1 MSWNQDEE
9 IYLHS
14 IQKSCESL
22 SNQYLDK
29 HRKWRLLQAKIKI
42 PVIVIGSFTGITSFG
57 TETFPLESQKWIS
70 VGVGVITVGIAILN
84 TIESYFKIGESAN
97 AALNASNALQ
107 QLREDINKELS
118 IPEEDR
124 QSPGITF
131 LRDCF
136 TRYQQILNQAPTLD
150 HGKVNYIDALITN
163 KINVMIKRN
172 NKRYLK
178 EEEEIDKHY
187 GGRRSSSGGDGA
199 KRSSVSGM
207 IDRLKGI
214 VSRPKTPV
222 APSPPRPLT
231 PLVAL
236 ETVKEGMVLE
246 NGFLN
251 TEMMKAKLASS
262 PRPDVEASGSQT
274 LPKILASPFQ
284 KGGYDITAIT
294 AQRPQ
299 PSIAPTPTGAVART
313 PARLP
318 SPPPPPEEEP
328 VLASPP
334 AVEEPPAEAPAEA
347 PPVEA
352 PPVEAPPAEEP
363 PAAQ

>member
-22 SNQYLDK
+22 SNQYLEK
-29 HRKWRLLQAKIKI
+29 HRKWRMLQAKIKI

-70 VGVGVITVGIAILN
+70 VGVGIITVGIAILN

-118 IPEEDR
+118 VPEEDR
-124 QSPGITF
+124 QAPGITF

-150 HGKVNYIDALITN
+150 HGSVNYIDALISN

-172 NKRYLK
+172 NKRYK
-178 EEEEIDKHY
+178 REEEELERSSVAY
-187 GGRRSSSGGDGA
+187 GGRNSATGEGKSGTPKSIMDRFRGIMGA
-199 KRSSVSGM
+199 
-207 IDRLKGI
+207 
-214 VSRPKTPV
+214 RPSKT
-222 APSPPRPLT
+222 PSPPALSPL
-231 PLVAL
+231 PMVAL
-236 ETVKEGMVLE
+236 ETVKEGIVMD

-251 TEMMKAKLASS
+251 ADLMKAKLSGAVGGAISGGIPS
-262 PRPDVEASGSQT
+262 PKDLEAA
-274 LPKILASPFQ
+274 LPRTPQSFKS
-284 KGGYDITAIT
+284 YVDINNVVA
-294 AQRPQ
+294 
-299 PSIAPTPTGAVART
+299 PSIPAPASVAGSIAVAA
-313 PARLP
+313 PADAPVAAP
-318 SPPPPPEEEP
+318 SEEP
-328 VLASPP
+328 VAAAEEPVREP
-334 AVEEPPAEAPAEA
+334 AAIDAEPAEAVEEPKTQP
-347 PPVEA
+347 
-352 PPVEAPPAEEP
+352 
-363 PAAQ
+363 